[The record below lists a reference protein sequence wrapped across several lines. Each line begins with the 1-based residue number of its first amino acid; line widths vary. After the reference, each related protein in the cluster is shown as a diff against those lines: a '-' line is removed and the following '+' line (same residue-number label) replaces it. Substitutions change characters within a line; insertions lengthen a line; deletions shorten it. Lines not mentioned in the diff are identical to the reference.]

1 VTAAEVFQRDAPVYV
16 ESATGRIAKYPRT
29 RWRRWMLRLVASIP
43 YIAVAIWFD
52 IASHHTWA
60 GTANA
65 ELATRVDTL
74 QWGGSGITVLASL
87 YPPISSIV
95 AIVIPGGAL
104 GLGIVGALIA
114 GVILQMV
121 IQALQRKEFA
131 PALRVIFVLS
141 LALTPTFTYL
151 VTTNLQAALGL
162 LFFGLG
168 MIDVVRFV
176 TYANTQAGFRAGLLF
191 ACSAF
196 SDSTFL
202 PAAVVAAVAGALII
216 QSRPGSRAANAVVL
230 VFPTLAV
237 MGALA
242 LLGIAFGA
250 GPLAMVHGD
259 FTWDP
264 ARAATYVASLGGFRG
279 IIYLA
284 PTLIV
289 VLAAV
294 LLRRARVAL
303 VAVLLTAMIGLAY
316 IVGLTPPGYAG
327 NNYVM
332 MLLLSVAIVPTPKSR
347 SQMALTAILS
357 LVLWVIGWINAFQQP
372 AIAHWMHM
380 LIGGGAS

>member
-1 VTAAEVFQRDAPVYV
+1 MTATQAFERDAPAYV

-43 YIAVAIWFD
+43 YIAFAVWFD
-52 IASHHTWA
+52 LASHHTWV

-65 ELATRVDTL
+65 ELAARVDGI
-74 QWGGSGITVLASL
+74 QWSGSGITVLASL

-95 AIVIPGGAL
+95 AIVVPGGAL

-121 IQALQRKEFA
+121 IQALQRKHFP

-242 LLGIAFGA
+242 LLGVAFGS
-250 GPLAMVHGD
+250 GPFAMVHGD

-264 ARAATYVASLGGFRG
+264 ARAAAYVASLGGFRG
-279 IIYLA
+279 IVYLSS
-284 PTLIV
+284 TLIV
-289 VLAAV
+289 VLASV
-294 LLRRARVAL
+294 LLRYARVAL
-303 VAVLLTAMIGLAY
+303 VAVLLTAMIGFAY

-347 SQMALTAILS
+347 SQVVLTAAVS
-357 LVLWVIGWINAFQQP
+357 LVLWAIGWINAFQQP
-372 AIAHWMHM
+372 AIAHWMHV
-380 LIGGGAS
+380 LTGGGAS